1 VVEPHQAGLMDPKHS
16 SAVAAAGLS
25 SEEAWHHFQ
34 AGQAGVVDSARFLIT
49 FSMVPSVQTG
59 GSRLHIAAAMG
70 NVDQVNSRDNDKS
83 SVLLQTI
90 SVEEPSL
97 SVVEELIEAG
107 ANPMLT
113 NNRGEVVLVQAAKK
127 DKINLPLVRLLLK
140 HSQVDAAKEVEI
152 EGIKFKE
159 TAFSVAVKTGKEE
172 LVKVF
177 LEAGAAISSEA
188 VLHDDWKPG
197 ERILL
202 PLGIAVRMKSTPII
216 NLLLE
221 WGARECEVKE
231 PASQKGLCRPCSS
244 WKGP

>member
-1 VVEPHQAGLMDPKHS
+1 M
-16 SAVAAAGLS
+16 
-25 SEEAWHHFQ
+25 
-34 AGQAGVVDSARFLIT
+34 
-49 FSMVPSVQTG
+49 
-59 GSRLHIAAAMG
+59 
-70 NVDQVNSRDNDKS
+70 NSRDNDKS

-97 SVVEELIEAG
+97 SVVKELIEAG

-127 DKINLPLVRLLLK
+127 DNINLPLVRLLLK

-172 LVKVF
+172 LARVF
-177 LEAGAAISSEA
+177 LEAGAISSEA
-188 VLHDDWKPG
+188 VLDDDWKPG

-202 PLGIAVRMKSTPII
+202 PLGIAVKMKSTPII

-231 PASQKGLCRPCSS
+231 SASQQGNRKELGDCVDLAVAGRDPDIIRTLSDFIANS
-244 WKGP
+244 KAVKVEL

>member
-1 VVEPHQAGLMDPKHS
+1 M
-16 SAVAAAGLS
+16 
-25 SEEAWHHFQ
+25 
-34 AGQAGVVDSARFLIT
+34 
-49 FSMVPSVQTG
+49 
-59 GSRLHIAAAMG
+59 
-70 NVDQVNSRDNDKS
+70 NSRDNDKS

-90 SVEEPSL
+90 SIEEPSL
-97 SVVEELIEAG
+97 SVVKELIEAG

-172 LVKVF
+172 LARVF
-177 LEAGAAISSEA
+177 LEAGAISSEA
-188 VLHDDWKPG
+188 VLDDDWKPG

-202 PLGIAVRMKSTPII
+202 PLGIAVKMKSTLII

-231 PASQKGLCRPCSS
+231 SSSQQGNRKELGNCVDLAVAGRDPDIIRTLSDFIANS
-244 WKGP
+244 KAIKVEL

>member
-1 VVEPHQAGLMDPKHS
+1 M
-16 SAVAAAGLS
+16 
-25 SEEAWHHFQ
+25 
-34 AGQAGVVDSARFLIT
+34 
-49 FSMVPSVQTG
+49 
-59 GSRLHIAAAMG
+59 
-70 NVDQVNSRDNDKS
+70 NSRDNDKS

-177 LEAGAAISSEA
+177 LEAGAISSEA
-188 VLHDDWKPG
+188 VLDDDWKPG

-202 PLGIAVRMKSTPII
+202 PLGIAVKMKSTLII

-231 PASQKGLCRPCSS
+231 SASQQGNRKELGDCVDLAVAGRDPDIIRTLSDFIANS
-244 WKGP
+244 KTIKVEL

>member
-1 VVEPHQAGLMDPKHS
+1 M
-16 SAVAAAGLS
+16 
-25 SEEAWHHFQ
+25 
-34 AGQAGVVDSARFLIT
+34 
-49 FSMVPSVQTG
+49 
-59 GSRLHIAAAMG
+59 
-70 NVDQVNSRDNDKS
+70 NSRDNDKS

-113 NNRGEVVLVQAAKK
+113 NNRGEVVLVEAAKK
-127 DKINLPLVRLLLK
+127 DKVNLPLVRLLLK

-172 LVKVF
+172 LARVF
-177 LEAGAAISSEA
+177 LEAGAISSEA

-202 PLGIAVRMKSTPII
+202 PLGIAVKMKSTPII

-231 PASQKGLCRPCSS
+231 SARQQGNRKELGDCVDLAVAGRDPDIIRTLSDFIANSKTIKVEL
-244 WKGP
+244 

>member
-1 VVEPHQAGLMDPKHS
+1 M
-16 SAVAAAGLS
+16 
-25 SEEAWHHFQ
+25 
-34 AGQAGVVDSARFLIT
+34 
-49 FSMVPSVQTG
+49 
-59 GSRLHIAAAMG
+59 
-70 NVDQVNSRDNDKS
+70 NSRDNDKS

-97 SVVEELIEAG
+97 PVVEELIEAG

-113 NNRGEVVLVQAAKK
+113 NNRGEVVLVEAAKK

-172 LVKVF
+172 LVRIF
-177 LEAGAAISSEA
+177 LEAGAISSEA
-188 VLHDDWKPG
+188 VLDDDWKPG

-202 PLGIAVRMKSTPII
+202 PLGIAVKMKSTPII
-216 NLLLE
+216 RKLHYTRSFKYFLLINTPK
-221 WGARECEVKE
+221 GKE
-231 PASQKGLCRPCSS
+231 ALQRN
-244 WKGP
+244 

>member
-1 VVEPHQAGLMDPKHS
+1 M
-16 SAVAAAGLS
+16 
-25 SEEAWHHFQ
+25 
-34 AGQAGVVDSARFLIT
+34 
-49 FSMVPSVQTG
+49 
-59 GSRLHIAAAMG
+59 
-70 NVDQVNSRDNDKS
+70 NSRDNDKS

-97 SVVEELIEAG
+97 SVVKELIEAG

-113 NNRGEVVLVQAAKK
+113 NNRGEVVLVEAAKK
-127 DKINLPLVRLLLK
+127 DKVNLPLVRLLLK

-177 LEAGAAISSEA
+177 LEAGAISSEA

-202 PLGIAVRMKSTPII
+202 PLGIAVKMKSTPII

-231 PASQKGLCRPCSS
+231 SASQQGNRKELGDCVDLAVAGRDPDIIRTLSDFIANS
-244 WKGP
+244 KTIKVEL

>member
-1 VVEPHQAGLMDPKHS
+1 M
-16 SAVAAAGLS
+16 
-25 SEEAWHHFQ
+25 
-34 AGQAGVVDSARFLIT
+34 
-49 FSMVPSVQTG
+49 
-59 GSRLHIAAAMG
+59 
-70 NVDQVNSRDNDKS
+70 NSRDNDKS

-97 SVVEELIEAG
+97 SVVKELIEAG

-127 DKINLPLVRLLLK
+127 DNINLPLVRLLLK

-172 LVKVF
+172 LVRVF
-177 LEAGAAISSEA
+177 LEAGAISSEA

-202 PLGIAVRMKSTPII
+202 PLGIAVKMKSTPII

-231 PASQKGLCRPCSS
+231 SASQQGNRKELGNCVDLAVAGRDPDIIRTLSDFIANS
-244 WKGP
+244 KTIKVEL